1 MPRCGRFFLVAQD
14 VGAHDLEFMEF
25 RELMELADE
34 WA

>member
-1 MPRCGRFFLVAQD
+1 MPCCGRFFIVAQD

-25 RELMELADE
+25 MELADE